1 MANTQQS
8 NEPSFF
14 EKATAVMEVIGL
26 FATGGGCI
34 STQEIMIE
42 TEQTSAIV
50 QEIESN
56 VCSLETHQSSQDE
69 YENLPEIAKVSPL
82 EDQLENWTEIVEEN
96 KKEEYEKELEIS
108 TLEANQPSIS
118 APPPESESEYDD
130 SEIVSFAISLIDE
143 NETEYQSQETENS
156 FNSETESEG
165 NESDD
170 SESDGGESEG

>member
-8 NEPSFF
+8 NQPNFL
-14 EKATAVMEVIGL
+14 EKATAVMEIISL
-26 FATGGGCI
+26 SAGGGGI
-34 STQEIMIE
+34 PSQEIMIE

-56 VCSLETHQSSQDE
+56 VCSLETHQASQDE
-69 YENLPEIAKVSPL
+69 YENLPELAKVSPL